1 MFELTELLTMARGG
15 GKRRLAIAA
24 AEDEDALEAAS
35 LSVREDIADVILLGD
50 EDRIWKIA
58 KEMKLDLNKCEVI
71 KVPDPISA
79 AQVAVKMV
87 RNGEADFLMKG
98 LVKTADLLKAVLDKD
113 NGLRTGRLL
122 SHVFLV
128 EVPRKGRWYA
138 ITDAAIV
145 VSPGISE
152 KVQII
157 ENAIELMHRLGI
169 KEPKVALLAAIEV
182 VNPAMPTTL
191 EAAAIT
197 MMNLRGQIKGAII
210 DGPLALD
217 VAIDERCAKIKGVKS
232 PVAGN
237 ADVLVVPNVEAGNML
252 GKALIQA
259 GGGRAAGVVMGAL
272 KPIVMTSRAQSAESK
287 LLSIA
292 LGAFLA
298 GRVS

>member
-58 KEMKLDLNKCEVI
+58 KEMKLDLNKCELI
-71 KVPDPISA
+71 NVPDPISA

>member
-71 KVPDPISA
+71 NVPDPISA

>member
-1 MFELTELLTMARGG
+1 MIRLDELLDMAKSG

-24 AEDEDALEAAS
+24 AEDEDVLEAAS
-35 LSVREDIADVILLGD
+35 ISVKEGIADVILLGD
-50 EDRIWKIA
+50 QGRIWEIA
-58 KEMKLDLNKCEVI
+58 KAKGLDLEGCEVVNI
-71 KVPDPISA
+71 ADPVSA
-79 AQVAVKMV
+79 AQAAVKMV
-87 RNGEADFLMKG
+87 KSGQADFLMKG
-98 LVKTADLLKAVLDKD
+98 LVKTADLLRAVLDKD
-113 NGLRTGRLL
+113 SGLRTGKLL

-138 ITDAAIV
+138 LTDAAIV
-145 VSPGISE
+145 VSPGIPE

-157 ENAIELMHRLGI
+157 ENAIELMHHLGI
-169 KEPKVALLAAIEV
+169 KEPKIALLAAIEV
-182 VNPAMPTTL
+182 VNPAMQTTV
-191 EAAAIT
+191 EASAIT
-197 MMNLRGQIKGAII
+197 VMNMRGQIKGAII

-272 KPIVMTSRAQSAESK
+272 RPIVMTSRAQSAESK

-292 LGAFLA
+292 LGAFLT